1 VASYLSFGL
10 EHPCRY
16 QSSPARLVNKS
27 SSRIVGPNRELYTGI
42 SARPRRFCSQLIVST
57 AVLGEGGLP
66 LRRSTVRVL
75 VVDDFELWRRRICTA
90 LQMQLDVQVIGEAPD
105 GLEAVQKAQELQP
118 DVILLDIGLPKLSG
132 IEAARRM
139 REYTPQS
146 RILVV
151 SEHRSRDIVEE
162 ALRAGADG
170 YVVKSVVYRD
180 LLPAIRTVLQGSQ
193 FVSAI
198 IADRVPITTGQT
210 SEEPRGVKAVSEI
223 PPGDLKISLRHE
235 VGFYADD
242 RRLVDDLTVF
252 VGASLKAGNAAI
264 VLATESHREN
274 LLPRLQGYDLDVR
287 AAIEQGRY
295 IALDAAEALSM
306 FMVNGMPD
314 RVQFFKAFDNLIR
327 AIRHTAKEHRRIAV
341 FGECVDLLC
350 SQGNAEAAIQMEK
363 LGNQLNANDVDI
375 LCAYSLPD
383 TRREMDKKTSQRIC
397 AEHTAVHYR

>member
-1 VASYLSFGL
+1 
-10 EHPCRY
+10 
-16 QSSPARLVNKS
+16 
-27 SSRIVGPNRELYTGI
+27 
-42 SARPRRFCSQLIVST
+42 
-57 AVLGEGGLP
+57 
-66 LRRSTVRVL
+66 
-75 VVDDFELWRRRICTA
+75 
-90 LQMQLDVQVIGEAPD
+90 MQPDLQVIGEVSD

-118 DVILLDIGLPKLSG
+118 DLILLDIGLPKLSG

-139 REYTPQS
+139 REHTPLS
-146 RILVV
+146 RILVI
-151 SEHRSRDIVEE
+151 SEHGSRDVVEE

-223 PPGDLKISLRHE
+223 PPKDLKISLRHE

-242 RRLVDDLTVF
+242 RRLLDDLTVF

-274 LLPRLQGYDLDVR
+274 LLPRLQGCDVDVR

-295 IALDAAEALSM
+295 IALNATEALSM

-350 SQGNAEAAIQMEK
+350 SQGNVEAAIQMER

-375 LCAYSLPD
+375 LCAYSRPD
-383 TRREMDKKTSQRIC
+383 TRREMDRKTSQRIC
-397 AEHTAVHYR
+397 AEHSAVHYR

>member
-1 VASYLSFGL
+1 M
-10 EHPCRY
+10 
-16 QSSPARLVNKS
+16 
-27 SSRIVGPNRELYTGI
+27 
-42 SARPRRFCSQLIVST
+42 
-57 AVLGEGGLP
+57 
-66 LRRSTVRVL
+66 RVL
-75 VVDDFELWRRRICTA
+75 VVDDFELWRRCICTA
-90 LQMQLDVQVIGEAPD
+90 LQLQPDLQVIGEAPD

-118 DVILLDIGLPKLSG
+118 DLILLDIGLPKLNG

-162 ALRAGADG
+162 ALRAGVDG

-210 SEEPRGVKAVSEI
+210 SEEPRGGKAVSET
-223 PPGDLKISLRHE
+223 PPKDLKISLRHE

-242 RRLVDDLTVF
+242 RRLLGDLTVF

-274 LLPRLQGYDLDVR
+274 LLPRLQGYDVDVH

-295 IALDAAEALSM
+295 IALDATEALSM

-350 SQGNAEAAIQMEK
+350 SQGNAEAAIQMEM

-375 LCAYSLPD
+375 LCGYSLAD
-383 TRREMDKKTSQRIC
+383 TRREMDRKTSQRIC